1 MKTIDKIR
9 ITYSLILI
17 ACGIIVIITSEP
29 HEKVLSVIPFLLA
42 LYPLSKIGFED
53 RY

>member
-1 MKTIDKIR
+1 MKSINKIR
-9 ITYSLILI
+9 IICSLAMI
-17 ACGIIVIITSEP
+17 ACGILVIIIGEP
-29 HEKVLSVIPFLLA
+29 HEKVLSVIPFLMG

>member
-9 ITYSLILI
+9 ITYSLTMI
-17 ACGIIVIITSEP
+17 ACGITVLIIGEP
-29 HEKVLSVIPFLLA
+29 HEKALSVIPFLFA

>member
-1 MKTIDKIR
+1 M
-9 ITYSLILI
+9 I
-17 ACGIIVIITSEP
+17 ACGILVIIIGEP
-29 HEKVLSVIPFLLA
+29 HEKVLSVIPFLMG

>member
-1 MKTIDKIR
+1 MKKIDKIR
-9 ITYSLILI
+9 ICFSLAII
-17 ACGIIVIITSEP
+17 ACGIIVLIIGEP
-29 HEKVLSVIPFLLA
+29 NEKALSVIPFLFA

>member
-9 ITYSLILI
+9 IIYSLILI
-17 ACGIIVIITSEP
+17 ACGIIIIITSEP
-29 HEKVLSVIPFLLA
+29 HEKILSIVPFLMA
-42 LYPLSKIGFED
+42 LYPVSKIGFED